1 MSKLVL
7 PLDSSDYSLDL
18 VGGKGLSLAGM
29 AANGFPVPAGFSVTT
44 EVYMQFVEQHNL
56 QVSFVAR
63 DYGILRCCVLLHY
76 PASTQR
82 T

>member
-7 PLDSSDYSLDL
+7 PLDSSDHSLDL

-44 EVYMQFVEQHNL
+44 DVYMQFVEQHNL
-56 QVSFVAR
+56 
-63 DYGILRCCVLLHY
+63 
-76 PASTQR
+76 
-82 T
+82 